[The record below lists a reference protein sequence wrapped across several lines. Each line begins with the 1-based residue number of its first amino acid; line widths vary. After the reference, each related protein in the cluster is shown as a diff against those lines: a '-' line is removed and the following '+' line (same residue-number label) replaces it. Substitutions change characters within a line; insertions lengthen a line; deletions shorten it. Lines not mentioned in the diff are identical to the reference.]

1 LHAARRAERSQIR
14 YAPALAL
21 CAAAFAIATAA
32 TAVEPERTV
41 AVLPFRVHSA
51 KPVDY
56 LGESIS
62 NLIRSRLAAR
72 GEVAVV
78 DAAQL
83 GEAEAGRQTS
93 DSDLRGL
100 AARIGADTVVSGSLT
115 ELAGHFSLDVRV
127 TPAAIGLRS
136 HTFVLTA
143 ERDDEL
149 LERVNELA
157 DQVLDQIV
165 GAEPASVAEV
175 QVVGPPDAMEVFAP
189 LLQTRVGMGYDPAAI
204 HEDLT
209 LLRAMPDVA
218 DAEVETER
226 GPRGVVVRFKVVMA
240 QRILT
245 EPAAQEASGER
256 VAEVRVRGN
265 RRIEADAIKA
275 RILTEPGSRY
285 SPRQIAKDL
294 TAVHSLGFFSDVRI
308 FRESG
313 PSGLIVVFE
322 VEEYPVVRQISIS
335 GNENLDGDE
344 IRDILTLTTGSSLDY
359 PLLFENRSRIES
371 LYRSQGYYLAEV
383 SYEIADLGEASV
395 SVDFIVVENEKL
407 KLREIEFTGNEAF
420 TDSQLKQGFKT
431 KTWKFWSLATSWFD
445 RSGTYSE
452 PLFIQD
458 LRLVEQRYHE
468 NGYVQVEVGYPEA
481 LPVEDGLIVTVEIKE
496 GQQFRVGG
504 IDVEGDN
511 TVDLDV
517 LRAQLSLKQGDIFN
531 RTFLTQDVEGL
542 QRYYTDRGF
551 FLADVTPLMDRSDK
565 ELTVDVVFQVAKGPL
580 YFIREVG
587 ISGNTRTVDSVIRR
601 EVPLVE
607 GQLYSSRAVEVARAR
622 LQRLNFF
629 EEVELRPEPT
639 DDPQQIDLEVE
650 VVERPTGSFSFGAGY
665 SSQDSFVLTGSLSES
680 NLFGRGYAL
689 NLTSDVS
696 FRSQRFY
703 LQFSDPYFLGSNFS
717 LSGTLFRTSIRYEDF
732 EQDQTGAEMI
742 FGHPLTED
750 HRARAFARYSIRV
763 REIDQNS
770 NVDTAAI
777 IFREILGGSEVTS
790 SGGLNIIADY
800 RNDRL
805 SPTEGFELNGA
816 MEFAGLGGFTRYL
829 RLEGRGIYYIPA
841 PSWLLDR
848 SAFSIRTSVGYALSL
863 NDLADFDWQIPT
875 GITEVAGDNQF
886 RSLDEI
892 DTESTLPLSERYFLG
907 GLGQFQLR
915 GYKARS
921 VGPRRPMLRKTYL
934 SQGGGGLYGPLF
946 VPIGYEPGIGGGQC
960 APAGSFVNGGNG
972 DGICNDIDAKEIHE
986 FADLDETDVIG
997 GNKFISSSIEYRFPI
1012 SDTIGLEG
1020 ILFLDTGNSFSE
1032 GDNMLDV
1039 SEWRWGSGAGVL
1051 WFSPFGPLAVILGFP
1066 LDPTSQ
1072 DKSPVFEFSVGGQ
1085 GL

>member
-1 LHAARRAERSQIR
+1 LRTARCAERFR
-14 YAPALAL
+14 TRCAALLAL
-21 CAAAFAIATAA
+21 CTAVFATAMGA
-32 TAVEPERTV
+32 FAVEPTHTV

-51 KPVDY
+51 KSIDY

-62 NLIRSRLAAR
+62 NLIRSRLEAR
-72 GEVAVV
+72 GEVAVIDV
-78 DAAQL
+78 SRL
-83 GEAEAGRQTS
+83 GDAGRQTS
-93 DSDLRGL
+93 DSDLRGI
-100 AARIGADTVVSGSLT
+100 ATGAGADTVVSGSLT

-143 ERDDEL
+143 QRDDEL

-157 DQVLDQIV
+157 DQVLNQIV
-165 GAEPASVAEV
+165 GAEPANVAEV
-175 QVVGPPDAMEVFAP
+175 VIVGPPDAMEDYGP
-189 LLQTRVGMGYDPAAI
+189 LLQTQAGMGYDPAVI
-204 HEDLT
+204 HDDLT
-209 LLRAMPDVA
+209 LLRAIPEVA
-218 DAEVETER
+218 DADVETER
-226 GPRGVVVRFKVVMA
+226 GPEGIVVRFKVVMA

-245 EPAAQEASGER
+245 EPTPQASAGEL

-285 SPRQIAKDL
+285 SPQQIAKDL
-294 TAVHSLGFFSDVRI
+294 TAVHALGFFSDVRI

-313 PSGLIVVFE
+313 PSGLIVTFE

-335 GNENLDGDE
+335 GNENLDSDD

-359 PLLFENRSRIES
+359 PLLFENRSRIEA
-371 LYRSQGYYLAEV
+371 LYRAQGYYLAEV
-383 SYEIADLGEASV
+383 SYEIADLGEASI

-407 KLREIEFTGNEAF
+407 KLREIVFEGNEAF
-420 TDSQLKQGFKT
+420 TDRQLEQGFKT
-431 KTWKFWSLATSWFD
+431 KVWRFWSLATSWFD

-458 LRLVEQRYHE
+458 LRLVEELYH
-468 NGYVQVEVGYPEA
+468 NHGYIQVEVGYPEVE
-481 LPVEDGLIVTVEIKE
+481 PVESGLIVTVEIVE
-496 GQQFRVGG
+496 GEQFRVGA
-504 IDVEGDN
+504 IDVEGDK
-511 TVDLDV
+511 TVDLDR
-517 LRAQLSLKQGDIFN
+517 LRGKLSLQQGDIFN
-531 RTFLTQDVEGL
+531 RSFLTQDVEGL
-542 QRYYTDRGF
+542 QRHYTDRGF
-551 FLADVTPLMDRSDK
+551 FLAEVTPLMNRSD
-565 ELTVDVVFQVAKGPL
+565 EDLTVEVVFQVEKGPL

-587 ISGNTRTVDSVIRR
+587 ISGNTRTVDSVVRR

-607 GQLYSSRAVEVARAR
+607 GQLYSSRAIEIARAR

-650 VVERPTGSFSFGAGY
+650 VVERPTGSFSFGAGF
-665 SSQDSFVLTGSLSES
+665 SSQDSFLLTGSLSES
-680 NLFGRGYAL
+680 NLFGRGYGL
-689 NLTSDVS
+689 NLTADLS
-696 FRSQRFY
+696 FRSQRIY
-703 LQFSDPYFLGSNFS
+703 AQFSDPYFLGSNFS
-717 LSGTLFRTSIRYEDF
+717 MSATVFRTSIRFEDF
-732 EQDQTGAEMI
+732 EQDQTGGELI

-750 HRARAFARYSIRV
+750 HRARVFARYSIRS
-763 REIDQNS
+763 RKIDQNS

-790 SGGLNIIADY
+790 SGGLNLVADY

-805 SPTEGFELNGA
+805 SPTEGYELNGA
-816 MEFAGLGGFTRYL
+816 LEFAGLGGFTRYV
-829 RLEGRGIYYIPA
+829 RLEGRASYYIPA

-848 SAFSIRTSVGYALSL
+848 SAFSLRTSMGYALSL
-863 NDLADFDWQIPT
+863 NELTDFDWKIPT
-875 GITEVAGDNQF
+875 GVTAVAGDNQF

-892 DTESTLPLSERYFLG
+892 DTKSTLPLSERYFLG

-915 GYKARS
+915 GFKARS
-921 VGPRRPMLRKTYL
+921 VGPRRPMLRK
-934 SQGGGGLYGPLF
+934 LYVYGDGTKEGPFF
-946 VPIGYEPGIGGGQC
+946 VPIGYQQAPGGGAC
-960 APAGSFVNGGNG
+960 APAGVKVNGGNKNG
-972 DGICNDIDAKEIHE
+972 RCNDIDATKIDE

-1012 SDTIGLEG
+1012 SDTLGLEG
-1020 ILFLDTGNSFSE
+1020 IAFLDAGNAFSE
-1032 GDNMLDV
+1032 GENLFDV

-1072 DKSPVFEFSVGGQ
+1072 DKSPVFEFSVGGR

>member
-1 LHAARRAERSQIR
+1 MRAARCAERFQGR
-14 YAPALAL
+14 FAPSFAL
-21 CAAAFAIATAA
+21 CVAVFGLAAAAN
-32 TAVEPERTV
+32 AVEPEHTV
-41 AVLPFRVHSA
+41 AVLAFRVHSS

-56 LGESIS
+56 LGQSIS
-62 NLIRSRLAAR
+62 NLIRSRLEAR
-72 GEVAVV
+72 GDVAVV
-78 DAAQL
+78 DVSRL
-83 GEAEAGRQTS
+83 GAAGRQTS
-93 DSDLRGL
+93 DADLRGI
-100 AARIGADTVVSGSLT
+100 ATVAGADTIVSGSLT

-143 ERDDEL
+143 QRDDEL

-157 DQVLDQIV
+157 DQVLNQIV
-165 GAEPASVAEV
+165 GGAPANVAEV
-175 QVVGPPDAMEVFAP
+175 QIIGPPDSMDVAP
-189 LLQTRVGMGYDPAAI
+189 LLQTQAGMGYDPAAI
-204 HEDLT
+204 QDDLT
-209 LLRAMPDVA
+209 LLRAMPEVA

-226 GPRGVVVRFKVVMA
+226 GPGGIVVRFNVVMA

-245 EPAAQEASGER
+245 EPKSQAASGEQ

-265 RRIEADAIKA
+265 RRIEAEAIKA
-275 RILTEPGSRY
+275 RIMTEAGSRY
-285 SPRQIAKDL
+285 SPNQIAKDL
-294 TAVHSLGFFSDVRI
+294 TAVHALGFFSDVRI
-308 FRESG
+308 FREFG
-313 PSGLIVVFE
+313 ASGLIVIFE
-322 VEEYPVVRQISIS
+322 VQEYPVVRQISIS
-335 GNENLDGDE
+335 GNENLDSDD

-383 SYEIADLGEASV
+383 SYEIANLGEASV
-395 SVDFIVVENEKL
+395 SVDFVVVENEKL
-407 KLREIEFTGNEAF
+407 KLREIAFEGNEAF
-420 TDSQLKQGFKT
+420 TDGQLKQGFKT

-452 PLFIQD
+452 PLFLQD
-458 LRLVEQRYHE
+458 LRLVEEKYHE
-468 NGYVQVEVGYPEA
+468 YGYIQVEVGYPDV
-481 LPVEDGLIVTVEIKE
+481 LPVESGLIVTVEVIE
-496 GQQFRVGG
+496 GDQFRVGG
-504 IDVEGDN
+504 IDVEGDK
-511 TVDLDV
+511 TVDIEH
-517 LRAQLSLKQGDIFN
+517 LRGQLRLKQGDIFN
-531 RTFLTQDVEGL
+531 RSFLTKDVEGL
-542 QRYYTDRGF
+542 QRHYTDRGF
-551 FLADVTPLMDRSDK
+551 FLADVTPLMNRSD
-565 ELTVDVVFQVAKGPL
+565 EDLTVDVVFQVEKGPL

-587 ISGNTRTVDSVIRR
+587 ISGNTRTVDSVVRR

-607 GQLYSSRAVEVARAR
+607 GQLYSSRAIEVARAR

-650 VVERPTGSFSFGAGY
+650 VVERPTGSFSFGAGF
-665 SSQDSFVLTGSLSES
+665 SSQDSFVLTGSLAES

-689 NLTSDVS
+689 NLTADLS
-696 FRSQRFY
+696 FRSQRLY
-703 LQFSDPYFLGSNFS
+703 LQFSDPYFLGSNYS
-717 LSGTLFRTSIRYEDF
+717 MTGTVFRTSIRFEDF
-732 EQDQTGAEMI
+732 EQDQTGAELI

-750 HRARAFARYSIRV
+750 HRARAFARYSIRS
-763 REIDQNS
+763 REIEQNS
-770 NVDTAAI
+770 NVDTAGI
-777 IFREILGGSEVTS
+777 IFREILGGSEITS
-790 SGGLNIIADY
+790 SGGINIVADY

-816 MEFAGLGGFTRYL
+816 MEFAGLGGFTRFL

-863 NDLADFDWQIPT
+863 NELSDFNWQIPT
-875 GITEVAGDNQF
+875 GINPVPGDNQL

-892 DTESTLPLSERYFLG
+892 DSNSTLPLSERYFLG

-921 VGPRRPMLRKTYL
+921 VGPRRPILRKRIFDF
-934 SQGGGGLYGPLF
+934 GDGRFGPLF
-946 VPIGYEPGIGGGQC
+946 QPVGYIPGPGGGSC
-960 APAGSFVNGGNG
+960 APEGLRVNGGNRNG
-972 DGICNDIDAKEIHE
+972 RCNDIDATDIDD

-997 GNKFISSSIEYRFPI
+997 GNKFISSSIDYRFPI
-1012 SDTIGLEG
+1012 SDTIGLEAL
-1020 ILFLDTGNSFSE
+1020 LFLDGGNAFAE
-1032 GDNMLDV
+1032 GDNLLDV

-1051 WFSPFGPLAVILGFP
+1051 WFSPFGPLAVVLGFP

-1072 DKSPVFEFSVGGQ
+1072 DKSPVFEFSVGGR

>member
-1 LHAARRAERSQIR
+1 LRAARRAERFRIGWLS
-14 YAPALAL
+14 ALAL
-21 CAAAFAIATAA
+21 CASIGAGVGAATAA
-32 TAVEPERTV
+32 ETARSV

-72 GEVAVV
+72 GEVTVV
-78 DAAQL
+78 DVSKL
-83 GEAEAGRQTS
+83 GDTRDQTS
-93 DSDLRGL
+93 DSDLR
-100 AARIGADTVVSGSLT
+100 AIATRTGADTVVSGSLT

-143 ERDDEL
+143 DRDDEL

-157 DQVLDQIV
+157 DQVLNQIV
-165 GAEPASVAEV
+165 GAEPANVADV
-175 QVVGPPDAMEVFAP
+175 QIIGPPEAMADFAP
-189 LLQTRVGMGYDPAAI
+189 LLKTQVGAGYDPAVI

-209 LLRAMPDVA
+209 MLRALPEVA
-218 DAEVETER
+218 DADVETER
-226 GPRGVVVRFKVVMA
+226 GPSGVVVRFKVVMA

-245 EPAAQEASGER
+245 EPTSREAAGER

-265 RRIEADAIKA
+265 RRIETDAIKA
-275 RILTEPGSRY
+275 RILTEPGSLY
-285 SPRQIAKDL
+285 SPHQIAKDL
-294 TAVHSLGFFSDVRI
+294 TAVHALGFFSDVRI

-313 PSGLIVVFE
+313 PSGLIVTFE
-322 VEEYPVVRQISIS
+322 VVEYPVVRQISIS
-335 GNENLDGDE
+335 GNDNLDSDD
-344 IRDILTLTTGSSLDY
+344 IRDVLTLTTGSSLDY
-359 PLLFENRSRIES
+359 PLIFENRARIEA

-407 KLREIEFTGNEAF
+407 KLRKIEFKGNEAF
-420 TDSQLKQGFKT
+420 TDSQLTQGFKT
-431 KTWKFWSLATSWFD
+431 KTWKFWSPATSWFD

-452 PLFIQD
+452 PLFVQD

-468 NGYVQVEVGYPEA
+468 HGYIQVEVGYPEA
-481 LPVEDGLIVTVEIKE
+481 LPVENGLIVTVDIKE
-496 GQQFRVGG
+496 GPQYRVGA

-511 TVDLDV
+511 TVDLDT
-517 LRAQLSLKQGDIFN
+517 LRGQLSLKQGDIFN
-531 RTFLTQDVEGL
+531 RTFLTKDVEGL
-542 QRYYTDRGF
+542 QKYYTDRGF
-551 FLADVTPLMDRSDK
+551 FLADVTPLMNRSEKD
-565 ELTVDVVFQVAKGPL
+565 LTVDVVFQVAKGPL

-607 GQLYSSRAVEVARAR
+607 GQLYSSRAIEVARAR

-665 SSQDSFVLTGSLSES
+665 SSQDAFILTGSLSES
-680 NLFGRGYAL
+680 NLFGRGYAV
-689 NLTSDVS
+689 NLTADVS

-703 LQFSDPYFLGSNFS
+703 MQFSDPYFLGSDFS
-717 LSGTLFRTSIRYEDF
+717 LSTTGFRTAIRYPDF
-732 EQDQTGAEMI
+732 KQDQTGAEI
-742 FGHPLTED
+742 VFGHPLTED
-750 HRARAFARYSIRV
+750 HRASIFARYGIRSRSIA
-763 REIDQNS
+763 QNS
-770 NVDTAAI
+770 DVDTAAI

-790 SGGLNIIADY
+790 SGGFNLIADY

-805 SPTEGFELNGA
+805 SPTEGFQLNGGFD
-816 MEFAGLGGFTRYL
+816 FAGLGGFTRFV
-829 RLEGRGIYYIPA
+829 RVEGSGIYYIPA
-841 PSWLLDR
+841 PSWMIER
-848 SAFSIRTSVGYALSL
+848 SAFSIRASAGYALSL
-863 NDLADFDWQIPT
+863 NSLADITWKIPT
-875 GITEVAGDNQF
+875 GITEVAGDNQI

-892 DTESTLPLSERYFLG
+892 DTSSTLPLSERYFLG

-921 VGPRRPMLRKTYL
+921 VGPRRPILRKTYL
-934 SQGGGGLYGPLF
+934 YDGNGKPYGPLF
-946 VPIGYEPGIGGGQC
+946 TPVGYEPGIGGGQC
-960 APAGSFVNGGNG
+960 APAGSYVNGGNG
-972 DGICNDIDAKEIHE
+972 NGACNNIDAKKTHE

-1020 ILFLDTGNSFSE
+1020 LVFLDTGNAFAE
-1032 GDNMLDV
+1032 GENMLNV
-1039 SEWRWGSGAGVL
+1039 SEWRWGSGAGLL
-1051 WFSPFGPLAVILGFP
+1051 WFSPFGPLAVVLGFP

>member
-1 LHAARRAERSQIR
+1 VRCAERFQIR
-14 YAPALAL
+14 FASSFAL
-21 CAAAFAIATAA
+21 CAAVFVIAATAA
-32 TAVEPERTV
+32 AVEPEHTV

-62 NLIRSRLAAR
+62 NLIRSRLEAR
-72 GEVAVV
+72 GEVAVIDISPTG
-78 DAAQL
+78 DAS
-83 GEAEAGRQTS
+83 RQAS
-93 DSDLRGL
+93 DSDLRGI
-100 AARIGADTVVSGSLT
+100 ATGVGADTVVSGSLT

-143 ERDDEL
+143 RRDDEL

-157 DQVLDQIV
+157 DQVLNQIV
-165 GAEPASVAEV
+165 GAEPANVAEV
-175 QVVGPPDAMEVFAP
+175 QIVGPPEAMQEFAP
-189 LLQTRVGMGYDPAAI
+189 LLQTQTGMGYDPASI
-204 HEDLT
+204 HDDLT
-209 LLRAMPDVA
+209 MLRAMREVA
-218 DAEVETER
+218 DAQVETER
-226 GPRGVVVRFKVVMA
+226 GPDGVVVRFKIVMA
-240 QRILT
+240 QRIL
-245 EPAAQEASGER
+245 AAPTSKQASGER

-265 RRIEADAIKA
+265 RRIEAEAIKA
-275 RILTEPGSRY
+275 RIMTEPGSRY
-285 SPRQIAKDL
+285 SPNQIAKDL

-335 GNENLDGDE
+335 GNENLDSDD

-371 LYRSQGYYLAEV
+371 LYRAQGYYLADV
-383 SYEIADLGEASV
+383 SYEIADLGEASI

-407 KLREIEFTGNEAF
+407 KLREIRFEGNEVF
-420 TDSQLKQGFKT
+420 TDSQLTAGFKT
-431 KTWKFWSLATSWFD
+431 KVWRFWSLATSWLD

-458 LRLVEQRYHE
+458 LRNIEQRYHE
-468 NGYVQVEVGYPEA
+468 NGYVQVEVGFPEV
-481 LPVEDGLIVTVEIKE
+481 LPVESGLIVTVEITE
-496 GQQFRVGG
+496 GDQFRVGE
-504 IDVEGDN
+504 IDVDGDN
-511 TVDLDV
+511 TVDLEG
-517 LRAQLSLKQGDIFN
+517 LREKLSLKRGDIFN
-531 RTFLTQDVEGL
+531 RSFLTQDVEGL

-551 FLADVTPLMDRSDK
+551 FLADVTPLTDLSEED
-565 ELTVDVVFQVAKGPL
+565 LNIDVVFQVEKGPL

-587 ISGNTRTVDSVIRR
+587 ISGNTRTVDPVVRR

-607 GQLYSSRAVEVARAR
+607 GQLYSSRAIEIARVR

-639 DDPQQIDLEVE
+639 DDPQLIDLEVE
-650 VVERPTGSFSFGAGY
+650 VVERPTGSFSFGAGF

-680 NLFGRGYAL
+680 NLFGRGYGL
-689 NLTSDVS
+689 NLTADLS
-696 FRSQRFY
+696 FRSQRVY
-703 LQFSDPYFLGSNFS
+703 AQFSDPYFLGSNFS
-717 LSGTLFRTSIRYEDF
+717 MSGTVFRTSIRFEDF
-732 EQDQTGAEMI
+732 EQDQLGAEII

-750 HRARAFARYSIRV
+750 HRARGFARYSIRS
-763 REIDQNS
+763 RKIEQNS
-770 NVDTAAI
+770 NVNTSAI
-777 IFREILGGSEVTS
+777 IFREILGGREVTS
-790 SGGLNIIADY
+790 AAGLNVVADT

-805 SPTEGFELNGA
+805 SPTSGYELNGA
-816 MEFAGLGGFTRYL
+816 LEFAGLGGFTRYL
-829 RLEGRGIYYIPA
+829 RAEARGIYYIPA

-848 SAFSIRTSVGYALSL
+848 SAFSIRASVGYALSMNEL
-863 NDLADFDWQIPT
+863 SDFDLDVPT
-875 GITEVAGDNQF
+875 GITNVNGDDQV

-892 DTESTLPLSERYFLG
+892 DTDSTLPLSERYFLG

-915 GYKARS
+915 GFKARS
-921 VGPRRPMLRKTYL
+921 VGPRRPILRKIANPDL
-934 SQGGGGLYGPLF
+934 DGEGPLF
-946 VPIGYEPGIGGGQC
+946 SPVGWDPTIDNGPGMPTGGC
-960 APAGSFVNGGNG
+960 APAGDKTAGGNNNG
-972 DGICNDIDAKEIHE
+972 RCNDIDAEKEKD

-1012 SDTIGLEG
+1012 SSTIGLEG
-1020 ILFLDTGNSFSE
+1020 ILFLDTGNAFAE
-1032 GDNMLDV
+1032 GENMLDL
-1039 SEWRWGSGAGVL
+1039 SEWRWGSGGGVL

-1072 DKSPVFEFSVGGQ
+1072 DKSPVFEFSVGGR

>member
-1 LHAARRAERSQIR
+1 MRAAPCAERFRIR
-14 YAPALAL
+14 FATSLAL
-21 CAAAFAIATAA
+21 CTAVLAAAVAA
-32 TAVEPERTV
+32 GAVEPSHNV

-51 KPVDY
+51 KSVDY

-62 NLIRSRLAAR
+62 NLIRSRLEAR
-72 GEVAVV
+72 GEVTVIDV
-78 DAAQL
+78 SLL
-83 GEAEAGRQTS
+83 GEAGRQAS
-93 DSDLRGL
+93 DSDLRGI
-100 AARIGADTVVSGSLT
+100 ATRAGADTVVSGSLT
-115 ELAGHFSLDVRV
+115 ELAGHYSLDVRV

-143 ERDDEL
+143 QRDDEL

-157 DQVLDQIV
+157 DQVLNQIV

-175 QVVGPPDAMEVFAP
+175 QIIGPPNAMEDFAP
-189 LLQTRVGMGYDPAAI
+189 LLQTQAGVGYDPAAI
-204 HEDLT
+204 HDDLV
-209 LLRAMPDVA
+209 LLRAIPEVA

-226 GPRGVVVRFKVVMA
+226 GPQGVVVRFNLVMA

-245 EPAAQEASGER
+245 EPTSQQVTGEQ

-275 RILTEPGSRY
+275 RIRTEPGSRY

-294 TAVHSLGFFSDVRI
+294 TAVHSLGFFSNVRI
-308 FRESG
+308 FRELG

-335 GNENLDGDE
+335 GNENLDSDD

-371 LYRSQGYYLAEV
+371 LYRAQGYYLADV
-383 SYEIADLGEASV
+383 SYEIANLGEASI

-407 KLREIEFTGNEAF
+407 KLREIVFKGNEAF
-420 TDSQLKQGFKT
+420 SDSQLKQGFKT

-445 RSGTYSE
+445 RSGTFSE
-452 PLFIQD
+452 PLFVQD
-458 LRLVEQRYHE
+458 LRLIEERYHE
-468 NGYVQVEVGYPEA
+468 SGYLQVEVGYPD
-481 LPVEDGLIVTVEIKE
+481 VEPTETGLFVTVEIIE
-496 GQQFRVGG
+496 GNQFRVGA

-511 TVDLDV
+511 TVDLER
-517 LRAQLSLKQGDIFN
+517 LRGQLSLQQGDIFN
-531 RTFLTQDVEGL
+531 RSFLTQDVEGL
-542 QRYYTDRGF
+542 QRHYTDRGF
-551 FLADVTPLMDRSDK
+551 FLADVTPLMDRSD
-565 ELTVDVVFQVAKGPL
+565 EDLTVDVVFKVEKGPL

-607 GQLYSSRAVEVARAR
+607 GQLYSSRSIEIARAR
-622 LQRLNFF
+622 LQRLSFF

-650 VVERPTGSFSFGAGY
+650 VVERPTGSFSFGAGF

-680 NLFGRGYAL
+680 NLFGRGYGL
-689 NLTSDVS
+689 NLTADLS
-696 FRSQRFY
+696 FRSQRIY
-703 LQFSDPYFLGSNFS
+703 AQFSDPYFLDSNFS
-717 LSGTLFRTSIRYEDF
+717 MSATVFRTSIRFEDF
-732 EQDQTGAEMI
+732 EQDQTGGEII

-750 HRARAFARYSIRV
+750 HRARVFARYSIRS
-763 REIDQNS
+763 RKIDQNS

-777 IFREILGGSEVTS
+777 IFREILGGSELTS
-790 SGGLNIIADY
+790 SGGLNFMADY
-800 RNDRL
+800 RNDRM
-805 SPTEGFELNGA
+805 SPTDGYEVNGA
-816 MEFAGLGGFTRYL
+816 VEFAGMGGFTKFL
-829 RLEGRGIYYIPA
+829 RLEGRGAYYIPA

-848 SAFSIRTSVGYALSL
+848 SAFSIRTSVGYVLSL
-863 NDLADFDWQIPT
+863 NELSDFDWDIPT
-875 GITEVAGDNQF
+875 GITAAAGDNQV

-892 DTESTLPLSERYFLG
+892 DTNSTLPLSERYFLG

-915 GYKARS
+915 GFKARS
-921 VGPRRPMLRKTYL
+921 VGPRRPRLRKRYFDF
-934 SQGGGGLYGPLF
+934 GDGVIGPLF
-946 VPIGYEPGIGGGQC
+946 QPVGYIPGPGGGSC
-960 APAGSFVNGGNG
+960 APKGVRANGGNKNG
-972 DGICNDIDAKEIHE
+972 QCNDIDAKDIDD

-1012 SDTIGLEG
+1012 SDTLGLEG
-1020 ILFLDTGNSFSE
+1020 ILFLDAGNAFAE
-1032 GDNMLDV
+1032 GDNLFDLT
-1039 SEWRWGSGAGVL
+1039 EWRWGTGAGVL

-1072 DKSPVFEFSVGGQ
+1072 DKSPVFEFSVGGR

>member
-1 LHAARRAERSQIR
+1 M
-14 YAPALAL
+14 LAL
-21 CAAAFAIATAA
+21 CASIFALGAAAA
-32 TAVEPERTV
+32 QAAQTV

-72 GEVAVV
+72 GEVSVV
-78 DAAQL
+78 EVSKL
-83 GEAEAGRQTS
+83 GDTRDQTS
-93 DSDLRGL
+93 DSDLRAI
-100 AARIGADTVVSGSLT
+100 AARAGADTVVSGSLT

-127 TPAAIGLRS
+127 TPAAVGLRS

-157 DQVLDQIV
+157 DQVLNQIV
-165 GAEPASVAEV
+165 GAEPANVAEV
-175 QVVGPPDAMEVFAP
+175 QILGPPEAMVDFAP
-189 LLQTRVGMGYDPAAI
+189 LLKTQAGTGYDPAVI

-209 LLRAMPDVA
+209 MLRALPEVA
-218 DAEVETER
+218 DADVETER
-226 GPRGVVVRFKVVMA
+226 GPSGVIVRFKVVMA
-240 QRILT
+240 QRIGT
-245 EPAAQEASGER
+245 EPTSQEASGER

-265 RRIEADAIKA
+265 RRIETDAIKA
-275 RILTEPGSRY
+275 RILTEPGSLY

-294 TAVHSLGFFSDVRI
+294 TAVHELGFFSDVRI

-313 PSGLIVVFE
+313 PSGLIVTFE
-322 VEEYPVVRQISIS
+322 VVEYPVVRQISIS
-335 GNENLDGDE
+335 GNDNLDSDD

-359 PLLFENRSRIES
+359 PLLFENRARIEA

-407 KLREIEFTGNEAF
+407 KLRKIEFKGNEAF
-420 TDSQLKQGFKT
+420 TDSQLTEGFKT

-452 PLFIQD
+452 PLFVQD

-468 NGYVQVEVGYPEA
+468 HGYIQVEVGYPDVT
-481 LPVEDGLIVTVEIKE
+481 PVDNGLIVTVEIKE
-496 GQQFRVGG
+496 GPQYRVGA

-517 LRAQLSLKQGDIFN
+517 LRQQLSLKQGDIFN
-531 RTFLTQDVEGL
+531 RTFLTKDVEGL

-551 FLADVTPLMDRSDK
+551 FLADVTPLMNRSETD
-565 ELTVDVVFQVAKGPL
+565 LSVDVVFQVAKGPL

-607 GQLYSSRAVEVARAR
+607 GQLYSSRAIEVARAR

-703 LQFSDPYFLGSNFS
+703 MQFSDPYFLGSEFS
-717 LSGTLFRTSIRYEDF
+717 FSGTVFRTAIRYPDF
-732 EQDQTGAEMI
+732 KQDQTGGELI

-750 HRARAFARYSIRV
+750 HRSSVFARYGIRS
-763 REIDQNS
+763 RKIDQNS

-790 SGGLNIIADY
+790 SGGLSMIADY

-805 SPTEGFELNGA
+805 SPTEGFQLNGA
-816 MEFAGLGGFTRYL
+816 FDFAGLGGFTRFL
-829 RLEGRGIYYIPA
+829 RVEGGGIYYIPA
-841 PSWLLDR
+841 PSWLLER
-848 SAFSIRTSVGYALSL
+848 SAFSIRLSAGYALSL
-863 NDLADFDWQIPT
+863 NDLNDFDWQIPT
-875 GITEVAGDNQF
+875 GITEVAGDNQI

-892 DTESTLPLSERYFLG
+892 DTQSTLPLSERYFLG

-921 VGPRRPMLRKTYL
+921 VGPRRPILRKTYL
-934 SQGGGGLYGPLF
+934 YDGNGSPYGPLF
-946 VPIGYEPGIGGGQC
+946 TPVGYVPGIGGGQC
-960 APAGSFVNGGNG
+960 AQAGTYVNGGDG
-972 DGICNDIDAKEIHE
+972 DGVCNNIDAKKTHE

-1020 ILFLDTGNSFSE
+1020 LVFLDTGNAFAE
-1032 GDNMLDV
+1032 GENMLDV
-1039 SEWRWGSGAGVL
+1039 SEWRWGSGAGLL
-1051 WFSPFGPLAVILGFP
+1051 WFSPFGPLAVVLGFP